1 VVRAGTDAS
10 AGVNREDSP
19 VPARHPFDVATAV
32 APAGPGHWTTP
43 LDPDWFGAGPHG
55 GHLAAQLLRAML
67 AEAGDEGLT
76 PRTLTVHFLTR
87 GEPGELLVETTVERM
102 GRSLAT
108 VTARGLQGE
117 RLVALAVAALG
128 RDRDGPALG
137 HATMPQVPPPGDLR
151 GPSQRAHQA
160 MPPFARQYELRYG
173 VGAPGSG
180 EPQTGGWIRPIVP
193 RDPDH
198 LLTTA
203 LTDTW
208 MPSVFA
214 ALQERIPT
222 TTVELTV
229 NYLAPA
235 TGIPADAWYLTMFT
249 APASAAGY
257 FREEGEIWSP
267 DGRLLV
273 RSSQLAVF
281 LAGRSFPQFG
291 RAAARL

>member
-1 VVRAGTDAS
+1 MAATT
-10 AGVNREDSP
+10 
-19 VPARHPFDVATAV
+19 HPFDEATSVRADG
-32 APAGPGHWTTP
+32 AGRWLTP
-43 LDPDWFGAGPHG
+43 LDPGWFGAGPHG

-67 AEAGDEGLT
+67 AEAGDDALS

-87 GEPGELLVETTVERM
+87 GEPGELEVLTSVERM

-108 VTARGLQGE
+108 LTARGMQGD

-128 RDRDGPALG
+128 RDREGPQLG
-137 HATMPQVPPPGDLR
+137 HATMPEVPPPSELR
-151 GPSQRAHQA
+151 GPSERAQTV
-160 MPPFARQYELRYG
+160 MPPFARHYEHRYG

-180 EPQTGGWIRPIVP
+180 DEPRTGGWIRPVVP
-193 RDPDH
+193 REPDH

-229 NYLAPA
+229 NYLAPT
-235 TGIPADAWYLTMFT
+235 TGIAAEAWYLTMFT
-249 APASAAGY
+249 APASAGGY
-257 FREEGEIWSP
+257 FREEGEVWTD
-267 DGRLLV
+267 DGRLLA

-281 LAGRSFPQFG
+281 LAGRELPSFP
-291 RAAARL
+291 RRR

>member
-1 VVRAGTDAS
+1 M
-10 AGVNREDSP
+10 
-19 VPARHPFDVATAV
+19 HPFDIATAV
-32 APAGPGHWTTP
+32 APDGPGRWVTP
-43 LDPDWFGAGPHG
+43 LDPAWFGAGPHG

-67 AEAGDEGLT
+67 AEAGDDALA
-76 PRTLTVHFLTR
+76 PRTLTVHFVTR
-87 GEPGELLVETTVERM
+87 GEPGDLVVEATVERM

-108 VTARGLQGE
+108 VTARGLQE
-117 RLVALAVAALG
+117 DRLVALAVAALG
-128 RDRDGPALG
+128 RDREGPQLG
-137 HATMPQVPPPGDLR
+137 HASMPAVPPPAELR
-151 GPSQRAHQA
+151 GPSERAQSA

-180 EPQTGGWIRPIVP
+180 AAQTGGWIRPIVP
-193 RDPDH
+193 RRPDH

-235 TGIPADAWYLTMFT
+235 RGIAPDAWYLTMFT
-249 APASAAGY
+249 APASASGY
-257 FREEGEIWSP
+257 FREEGEVWSP

-281 LAGRSFPQFG
+281 LAGRAFPAFS
-291 RAAARL
+291 R